1 MNTENIMEYSNK
13 SMMVESLI
21 KSDVNF
27 ETFSQLP
34 LVAEMN
40 SADVMALFGCM
51 TAKNYTEGETVYQA
65 GEDAAGRMHIILDGN
80 INVKSESGYKYASLR
95 SGDVFGLFSFLDENR
110 KHSATIIVERA
121 LTVLTMDR
129 SYFNL
134 IAIEEPKLGNKLMS
148 LMFSLLSK
156 KASELEVEYSHMHNF
171 AFGGKV

>member
-13 SMMVESLI
+13 TMMVESLI
-21 KSDVNF
+21 KSDANF
-27 ETFSQLP
+27 EIFRKLP
-34 LVAEMN
+34 LVADMN
-40 SADVMALFGCM
+40 IADVMSLFGCM
-51 TAKNYTEGETVYQA
+51 TAKTYTESEIIYHA
-65 GEDAAGRMHIILDGN
+65 GEEATGRMYIILKGK
-80 INVKSESGYKYASLR
+80 INVKSESGYKYDSLR
-95 SGDVFGLFSFLDENR
+95 TGDVFGLFSFLDENR
-110 KHSATIIVERA
+110 KHSATIIVEQD

-134 IAIEEPKLGNKLMS
+134 IVVEEPKLGNKLMR